1 MRRSLLVLSL
11 LVMFGTAQADGIAW
25 IEGDVAAALDLAK
38 NEQKPIFLY
47 WGAVWC
53 PPCNQIKKTIF
64 TQREFIEKSKL
75 FIPVYLDGDT
85 ESAQVWGEKLDIWG
99 YPSMLVL
106 SPEGQEVMRL
116 PTGLQVEAFSRALD
130 EALQRLTPIETV
142 LDEALASRDG
152 VEVPDDDYRLLA
164 YYSWGQNR
172 QLGMTPREEEAK
184 FRQLAEQVPERLAT
198 ERSRLYL
205 LWLGSAESLTA
216 DEAEKGRKGFKLSK
230 KQRAAAAQRLQEILA
245 SEELTIANLQSLAHY
260 ASELIRL
267 VYPKPGKG
275 RRALSERWLTTMERV
290 EQRASLSIDERLSA
304 LNPAVD
310 IHHLQEGEDAPFN
323 EALLDRV
330 RARVAWTDEAADDH
344 YTRQATISNAG
355 YLLRRV
361 GLDDEARQLYL
372 AEVERSETPWYF
384 MSSLSSMAR
393 EDDEPERAVN
403 WLAQAYDSSKGRAT
417 RFQWG
422 TSYLMGM
429 MDLIPDEAERIQT
442 ESIRVLKEMLDFD
455 DAFAGRNALRIS
467 WLADSFV
474 EWNSEQAHAEKIA
487 SVRSE
492 LLPVCEGLSGA
503 ILEPGE
509 DEPESLQSRCT
520 EFFTGLGQG

>member
-11 LVMFGTAQADGIAW
+11 LVMFGTAQAEGIAW

-38 NEQKPIFLY
+38 KEQKPIFLY

-85 ESAQVWGEKLDIWG
+85 ESAQVWGEKLDVWG

-142 LDEALASRDG
+142 LDEALAPRDG
-152 VEVPDDDYRLLA
+152 GEVPDDDYRLLA

-205 LWLGSAESLTA
+205 LWLGSAESLTTG
-216 DEAEKGRKGFKLSK
+216 EAEKGRKGFKLSK

-275 RRALSERWLTTMERV
+275 RRALSERWLTTMEQV
-290 EQRASLSIDERLSA
+290 EQNESLSVDERLSA
-304 LNPAVD
+304 LGAAVVV
-310 IHHLQEGEDAPFN
+310 HHLQ
-323 EALLDRV
+323 
-330 RARVAWTDEAADDH
+330 
-344 YTRQATISNAG
+344 Q
-355 YLLRRV
+355 
-361 GLDDEARQLYL
+361 
-372 AEVERSETPWYF
+372 
-384 MSSLSSMAR
+384 
-393 EDDEPERAVN
+393 
-403 WLAQAYDSSKGRAT
+403 
-417 RFQWG
+417 
-422 TSYLMGM
+422 
-429 MDLIPDEAERIQT
+429 
-442 ESIRVLKEMLDFD
+442 
-455 DAFAGRNALRIS
+455 
-467 WLADSFV
+467 
-474 EWNSEQAHAEKIA
+474 
-487 SVRSE
+487 
-492 LLPVCEGLSGA
+492 C
-503 ILEPGE
+503 
-509 DEPESLQSRCT
+509 
-520 EFFTGLGQG
+520 